1 MRTLTTCVATMVALQ
16 LGAAEALAQ
25 RWSSIPSR
33 GACFYEDA
41 NYRGNYF
48 CFPMGQDVGVIPAE
62 TNDQISSIRLF
73 GPVEIV
79 VYKDGQFRGPSHRF
93 TSSISNLGTTGWND
107 RISSFRIEE
116 RRVGSGNWGG
126 SGWGGGGGGAY
137 GGGGWGNSHSSG
149 GGGWG
154 GGYGGA
160 YGGGSYGGWGSG
172 GSSRLTYQ
180 QAQQIVERAY
190 QRTLGR
196 SPDPSGWN
204 YWANEV
210 MKRNMSQAQ
219 LEAELRNSDEYRE
232 RRR

>member
-1 MRTLTTCVATMVALQ
+1 MRYLTTFLVVVSAALSSSTD
-16 LGAAEALAQ
+16 ALAQ
-25 RWSSIPSR
+25 RWSAIPSR

-48 CFPMGQDVGVIPAE
+48 CFPLGSDIGVIPGQ
-62 TNDQISSIRLF
+62 TNDRISSIRLF

-79 VYKDGQFRGPSHRF
+79 VYKDGQFRGASRRF

-107 RISSFRIEE
+107 RISSFRVEE
-116 RRVGSGNWGG
+116 RNYNSGNWGG
-126 SGWGGGGGGAY
+126 GY
-137 GGGGWGNSHSSG
+137 GGGGWGGGHG

-172 GSSRLTYQ
+172 NASGSRWTYQ
-180 QAQQIVERAY
+180 QAQQIVNRAY
-190 QRTLGR
+190 RATLNR
-196 SPDPSGWN
+196 NPDPSGANFWT
-204 YWANEV
+204 NEV
-210 MKRNMSQAQ
+210 MKKNMTQAQ
-219 LEAELRNSDEYRE
+219 LEAQLRNSDEYRE